1 MYQELG
7 SFFNP
12 SPEMRKLSILK
23 AIAENPSISQ
33 ERLSREIGIV
43 PSMVHRYLDDFEKTG
58 LIKKAGE
65 NRRTMSYVL
74 QGEGRN
80 RLQYLTVAYLSEVAK
95 IYAQSRSVFGEVLDF
110 IGMNGFDSVY
120 LYGAGIVGTM
130 LSTILFFERIEVIGF
145 IDDSALK
152 KGKEVSG
159 VPVFDP
165 EQVIET
171 DYDAIIVASFAHSSS
186 IITRAEEKGLQRLYV
201 FEISKNGSVSLKKHD
216 QNGGFVND

>member
-12 SPEMRKLSILK
+12 SPEMRELSILK

-58 LIKKAGE
+58 LIKKTGE

-80 RLQYLTVAYLSEVAK
+80 RLQYLTVAYLSDVAK

-110 IGMNGFDSVY
+110 IGINGLDSVY
-120 LYGAGIVGTM
+120 LYGAGIVGKM
-130 LSTILFFERIEVIGF
+130 LSTILLFERIEVLGF

-152 KGKEVSG
+152 KGKEVGG

-171 DYDAIIVASFAHSSS
+171 DYDGIIVASFAHSSS
-186 IITRAEEKGLQRLYV
+186 IISRAEAKGLRRLYV
-201 FEISKNGSVSLKKHD
+201 FEISENGSVSLKKHD
-216 QNGGFVND
+216 

>member
-1 MYQELG
+1 VYQELG

-12 SPEMRKLSILK
+12 SPEMRELSILK

-58 LIKKAGE
+58 LIKKTGE

-80 RLQYLTVAYLSEVAK
+80 RLQYLTVAYLSDVAK

-110 IGMNGFDSVY
+110 IGINGLDRVY
-120 LYGAGIVGTM
+120 LYGAGIVGKM
-130 LSTILFFERIEVIGF
+130 LSTILLFERIEVLGF

-165 EQVIET
+165 DQVIET
-171 DYDAIIVASFAHSSS
+171 DYDAVIVASFAHASS
-186 IITRAEEKGLQRLYV
+186 IISRAEEKGLRRLYV
-201 FEISKNGSVSLKKHD
+201 FEISENGSVSLKKHD
-216 QNGGFVND
+216 

>member
-1 MYQELG
+1 VYQELG

-12 SPEMRKLSILK
+12 SPEMRELSILK

-58 LIKKAGE
+58 LIKKTGE

-80 RLQYLTVAYLSEVAK
+80 RLQYLTVAYLSDVAK

-110 IGMNGFDSVY
+110 IGMNGLDRVY
-120 LYGAGIVGTM
+120 LYGAGIVGKM
-130 LSTILFFERIEVIGF
+130 LSTILLFERIEVVGF
-145 IDDSALK
+145 IDDSAIK

-165 EQVIET
+165 DQVIET
-171 DYDAIIVASFAHSSS
+171 DYDAIIVASFAHASS
-186 IITRAEEKGLQRLYV
+186 IISRAEAKGFQRLYV
-201 FEISKNGSVSLKKHD
+201 FEISENGSVSLKKHK
-216 QNGGFVND
+216 QNGGFGND